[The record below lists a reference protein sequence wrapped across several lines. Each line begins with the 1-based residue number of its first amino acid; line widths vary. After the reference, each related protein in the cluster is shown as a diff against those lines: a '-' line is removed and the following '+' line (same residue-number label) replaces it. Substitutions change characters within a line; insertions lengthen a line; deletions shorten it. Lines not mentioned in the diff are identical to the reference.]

1 MSEKKTADNLLEVAR
16 KMADEKLGKEKERVA
31 ERIRNELDDV
41 KKAVE
46 MVRSGLCYKKVDKY
60 GIKRYLFATEEMLLH
75 DYLTEPENS
84 YTSRGL
90 RFSKDAA
97 GHGCIFIV
105 NGIYY
110 YDMRYILN
118 EYEKDVIKEKN
129 RITGYDDRLDEL
141 IIEFKRLLEEHEAI
155 KKMLDDWSERQN
167 CEEQGG
173 EVG

>member
-16 KMADEKLGKEKERVA
+16 KMADEKRGKEKERVA

-90 RFSKDAA
+90 RFSKDDA

-110 YDMRYILN
+110 YDMRYLLN
-118 EYEKDVIKEKN
+118 QYEQDVTKEKN
-129 RITGYDDRLDEL
+129 RITGYNDRLDEL
-141 IIEFKRLLEEHEAI
+141 IREFKRLLEEHEAI